1 MKLKAFDVIE
11 LKNGDRAT
19 ILDINNNV
27 YKVEVVDK
35 NGISKG
41 IKNIEETDVKDIII
55 SKIF

>member
-1 MKLKAFDVIE
+1 MKLKVFDVIE